1 MAEWSK
7 APHSKCGI
15 PAMVSRVQIPVSPLL
30 LYKNMSHEI
39 ESDYRENW
47 DNEDT
52 SCLKCTSYEAGEN
65 SGFCNE
71 AKADVPE
78 DAHCDFFQ
86 SID

>member
-39 ESDYRENW
+39 ESDYKEDW
-47 DNEDT
+47 DNERT
-52 SCLKCTSYEAGEN
+52 ACENCTSYQTDGNA
-65 SGFCNE
+65 GFCTE
-71 AKADVPE
+71 AQAMVPSN
-78 DAHCDFFQ
+78 AHCDFFQ